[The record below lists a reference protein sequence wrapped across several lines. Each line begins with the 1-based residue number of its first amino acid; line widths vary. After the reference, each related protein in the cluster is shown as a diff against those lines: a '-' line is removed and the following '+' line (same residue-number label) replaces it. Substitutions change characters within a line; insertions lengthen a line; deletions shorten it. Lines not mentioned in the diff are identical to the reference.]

1 MELLMAGRFGCI
13 APFSQRGHKS
23 AHKKVNSKEIE
34 RERGGISRYSV
45 SHLHSAASSSFYKKK
60 KRRGERRRRKKI
72 SVIPGD
78 V

>member
-34 RERGGISRYSV
+34 RERRDQQV
-45 SHLHSAASSSFYKKK
+45 
-60 KRRGERRRRKKI
+60 
-72 SVIPGD
+72 
-78 V
+78 